1 MTTAMD
7 AITAL
12 TTRASNGKLG
22 EPAPDAET
30 LRLCFEAA
38 ACAPDHGTLR
48 PLRVRVVRGAARE
61 HLGEL
66 MAETAQRNDPSASE
80 EELAKV
86 RGKALRAPLILVLG
100 AHVQSHAQVPAV
112 EQVLAAGAAAQS
124 ILLTLHARG
133 YAAIWRTGASAY
145 DERVKRALGF
155 TPQDAIV
162 GFIYA
167 GTAKQPAKA
176 PKRPLPED
184 FVSEWSSESEL
195 SAG

>member
-1 MTTAMD
+1 MD

-38 ACAPDHGTLR
+38 ACAPDHGTLH

-61 HLGEL
+61 RLGEL
-66 MAETAQRNDPSASE
+66 MADTLRRHNPSTSDEQLAQM
-80 EELAKV
+80 
-86 RGKALRAPLILVLG
+86 RGKALRAPLILVVG
-100 AHVQSHAQVPAV
+100 AHVQSQAKVPAV
-112 EQVLAAGAAAQS
+112 EQVLAAGAATQS
-124 ILLTLHARG
+124 MLLTLHARG
-133 YAAIWRTGASAY
+133 YAAIWRTGDAAY
-145 DERVKRALGF
+145 DEQVKRALGF
-155 TPQDAIV
+155 ASHDAIV

-167 GTAKQPAKA
+167 GTAKQTAKP
-176 PKRPLPED
+176 PKRLQPEE
-184 FVSEWSSESEL
+184 FVSEWFSESDP